1 MSRPRGLNERGLTL
15 TELTVVTVLASVVM
29 LGFTG
34 FYLSSQF
41 TWIDG
46 SAKAMSQREGTFLLD
61 TMRDSTHTAY
71 WYDADPV
78 AHQLSLYKIGESN
91 AFYVFRWDPGRSD
104 SAMLAGPPGAEKRI
118 LESRVRRFD
127 IAFIDSSVV
136 ELSALELVSATGQT
150 AVFRTRFAL
159 LNREIVQ

>member
-1 MSRPRGLNERGLTL
+1 VKRHSLNERGLTL

-41 TWIDG
+41 AWLDG
-46 SAKAMSQREGTFLLD
+46 SAKAMAQREGTFLLE
-61 TMRDSTHTAY
+61 TIRDSVHTAY
-71 WYDADPV
+71 WYDADPF

-91 AFYVFRWDPGRSD
+91 AFYVFQWDPSTSD
-104 SAMLAGPPGAEKRI
+104 SAMKAGPPGGENKI

-127 IAFIDSSVV
+127 LAFIDSSVV
-136 ELSALELVSATGQT
+136 ELSALEVVSATGQT
-150 AVFRTRFAL
+150 TVFRTRFAL
-159 LNREIVQ
+159 INREIVQ